1 MFTFAQR
8 TYLKNL
14 KMMVRILLLSF
25 IPILSFAQSNSK
37 VAAPVYSETN
47 VKGPLEPKRN
57 TFYNLDE
64 IKVRWKKAALENCPG
79 VPCPSLFP
87 PGPCSNI
94 VGTPTGP
101 TSASVSFGLPTYD
114 GGSPITGYVVTATPT
129 SSAPAKRKSSG
140 TITETGTAPPII
152 VTGLTFGV
160 NYIFT
165 VLATNIVGPS
175 PTIATT
181 NTVTPCVLNT
191 ATAASSSPTLT
202 VNTILTNI
210 THSTTI
216 ATGIGTATG
225 LPSGVTASWLAGT
238 ITISGTPTVTGIF
251 NYTIPLT
258 GGCGSVNATGTITV
272 AAAALAT
279 LSTTTVTSITDFGA
293 ISGGNITSDGGSSVT
308 VKGVVWSSS
317 NSPNVSLSTKTTDG
331 TGTGTFTST
340 ISGLTA
346 NTRYYVRAY
355 ATNASGTSYGSVLTF
370 ITTAVPNTV
379 PGAPTGVMAAAGNAQ
394 AIVSF
399 IAPSSNGGS
408 AITGYTVTSNPAPTG
423 GVPVTW
429 TGTGTSITATGL
441 TNGTPYTFTV
451 VATNAVGNSVPSSAS
466 NSVTPVAPTVPGAP
480 TIGTAVAGNTQAT
493 VSFTA
498 PSSTGGSAITG
509 YTVTSNPAPAVGPGT
524 WTGTGPSIT
533 ATGLTNGTPYT
544 FTVVATNAVGNS
556 LASSASNSV
565 TPATV
570 PDAPTSVNAVRGN
583 ALAIVSFTGSSSTGG
598 SAITGYTVTSSPAGG
613 TGNGT
618 SSPITVTGLTN
629 GTSYT
634 FSVVATNAEGNSS
647 PGISSAVT
655 PATVPNAPTGVMPVA
670 GNAQATV
677 SFTTP
682 SSDGGSAI
690 TGYTV
695 TANSGSSTVTA
706 MGTTTSIIVT
716 GLTNGTPYTF
726 TVVATNAVGNSVP
739 SAASTAVTPTAPT
752 VPGAPTGVMAA
763 AGNAQATVSFI
774 VPSSDGGSAITGYTV
789 TSSPAGGTGTGTGT
803 MITVT
808 GLTNG
813 TSYTFSVVATNA
825 VGSSSPGVSSA
836 VTPATVPDAP
846 TIGSAVRGNAQAIV
860 SFTTPSSTGGSAITG
875 YTVTSSP
882 AGGTG
887 TGTGT
892 PITVTGLTNGT
903 EYTFTVVATNVVGN
917 SSTSV
922 ASNAVTPAT
931 VPDAPTNV
939 TAVAGNTQ
947 ALVNFTAPSS
957 DGGSAITGYTVTSS
971 PAPTGGVPVTWTST
985 GTVTSI
991 TATGL
996 TNGLSYTFTVVATN
1010 ALGSSVPSSASTAVT
1025 PAVPVCPTSQITDGD
1040 SNIYNTVTIGNQC
1053 WTSTNLKVTKYND
1066 GTAIPFE
1073 NTGGSGGSSTS
1084 TWQNLVTGAYTIYG
1098 NESSTSTNAMNYG
1111 FLYNWYAAAGIITN
1125 GGASTKNI
1133 CPSGWKVPSD
1143 SDWNTLIQYID
1154 NTASATAVGSQSLS
1168 AGGKLKSTTL
1178 WNAASPDMPGT
1189 DDYGFAALPG
1199 GTRVSGGSFS
1209 DIGVRAFFWS
1219 ATDSG
1224 TNSAWGR
1231 SLYNY
1236 SLNVFRSHDSGND
1249 YKPSGASIRCLKN

>member
-1 MFTFAQR
+1 MFTFARR
-8 TYLKNL
+8 TYLKSL

-140 TITETGTAPPII
+140 TITATGTAPPII
-152 VTGLTFGV
+152 VTGLTLGV

-399 IAPSSNGGS
+399 IAPSSN
-408 AITGYTVTSNPAPTG
+408 
-423 GVPVTW
+423 
-429 TGTGTSITATGL
+429 
-441 TNGTPYTFTV
+441 
-451 VATNAVGNSVPSSAS
+451 
-466 NSVTPVAPTVPGAP
+466 
-480 TIGTAVAGNTQAT
+480 
-493 VSFTA
+493 
-498 PSSTGGSAITG
+498 GGSAITG

-763 AGNAQATVSFI
+763 AGNAQATVSFT

-789 TSSPAGGTGTGTGT
+789 TSSPVGGTGTGTGT

-917 SSTSV
+917 SSASV

-947 ALVNFTAPSS
+947 AIVNFTAPSS

-1010 ALGSSVPSSASTAVT
+1010 ALGNSAASSASNSVT
-1025 PAVPVCPTSQITDGD
+1025 PAVPVCPSSQITDVD
-1040 SNIYNTVTIGNQC
+1040 NNPYNTVAIGNQC

-1236 SLNVFRSHDSGND
+1236 SLGVFRSHDSGND
-1249 YKPSGASIRCLKN
+1249 YKSSGASIRCLKN

>member
-1 MFTFAQR
+1 MI
-8 TYLKNL
+8 
-14 KMMVRILLLSF
+14 VRILLFSLLPF
-25 IPILSFAQSNSK
+25 LSFAQSNSK
-37 VAAPVYSETN
+37 VAIPVNTQTN
-47 VKGPLEPKRN
+47 EKGPVEPKRN

-79 VPCPSLFP
+79 VPCPSLYP
-87 PGPCSNI
+87 PGPCSAI
-94 VGTPTGP
+94 VATPTGP
-101 TSASVSFGLPTYD
+101 SSASVSFGLPTYD
-114 GGSPITGYVVTATPT
+114 GGSPITGYVVSATPT
-129 SSAPAKRKSSG
+129 SSAPAKRKSSAI
-140 TITETGTAPPII
+140 ITATGTAPPII

-175 PTIATT
+175 PSIATT

-429 TGTGTSITATGL
+429 TGTGPSITATGL

-451 VATNAVGNSVPSSAS
+451 VATNVVGNSVSSSAS
-466 NSVTPVAPTVPGAP
+466 NSVTPAAPTVPGAP

-726 TVVATNAVGNSVP
+726 TVVATNAVGNSLA
-739 SAASTAVTPTAPT
+739 SSASTSVTPTAPT
-752 VPGAPTGVMAA
+752 VPGAPTGVMAV
-763 AGNAQATVSFI
+763 AGNAQATVSFTTPSSDGGSAI
-774 VPSSDGGSAITGYTV
+774 TGYTVTSIPAPAQSPLTWTGAGTSITATGLTNGTSYQFTVVATNVVGNSAASSASNSVTPATVPDAPTIGTAVAGNAQATVSFTVPSSDGGSAITGYTV
-789 TSSPAGGTGTGTGT
+789 TSSPAPAVGLGTWTGTGTS
-803 MITVT
+803 ITAT

-813 TSYTFSVVATNA
+813 TPYTFTVVATNA
-825 VGSSSPGVSSA
+825 VGNSVPSSA
-836 VTPATVPDAP
+836 SNSVTPATVPDAP
-846 TIGSAVRGNAQAIV
+846 TIG
-860 SFTTPSSTGGSAITG
+860 
-875 YTVTSSP
+875 
-882 AGGTG
+882 
-887 TGTGT
+887 
-892 PITVTGLTNGT
+892 
-903 EYTFTVVATNVVGN
+903 
-917 SSTSV
+917 
-922 ASNAVTPAT
+922 
-931 VPDAPTNV
+931 
-939 TAVAGNTQ
+939 TAVAGNNQ
-947 ALVNFTAPSS
+947 ATVSFTTPSS

-996 TNGLSYTFTVVATN
+996 TNGQSYTFTVVATN
-1010 ALGSSVPSSASTAVT
+1010 GVGNSAASSASNSVT
-1025 PAVPVCPTSQITDGD
+1025 PAVPVCPSSQITDVD
-1040 SNIYNTVTIGNQC
+1040 NNPYNTVAIGTQC
-1053 WTSTNLKVTKYND
+1053 WTKTNLKVTKYND
-1066 GTAIPFE
+1066 GITAIPLE
-1073 NTGGSGGSSTS
+1073 STGNSNGSSM
-1084 TWQNLVTGAYTIYG
+1084 TWQDLVTGAYTIYG

-1111 FLYNWYAAAGIITN
+1111 FLYNWYAAAGIITS
-1125 GGASTKNI
+1125 GGAASTKNI
-1133 CPSGWKVPSD
+1133 CPTGWKVPSD
-1143 SDWNTLIQYID
+1143 ADWTTLIQYID
-1154 NTASATAVGSQSLS
+1154 NTASATAVGSQSTT

-1178 WNAASPDMPGT
+1178 WIAGSPDMPGT
-1189 DDYGFAALPG
+1189 DDYDFEGLPG

-1219 ATDSG
+1219 TTDSG

-1236 SLNVFRSHDSGND
+1236 SLGVFRSHDSGND
-1249 YKPSGASIRCLKN
+1249 YKSSGASIRCLKN